1 MQAILLEKAWQERR
15 RDAERPE
22 ENGIEGEEARQ
33 EEGILQGRTTGEDRL
48 CCVLPS
54 RGTGTSLS
62 TFGRMANRRGAS
74 VTFVLVTLGMDAL
87 GVGIIAPIVPGLV
100 RQLAHLSPEKAALWV
115 GALIAAYA
123 AVQFFAA
130 PLLGELS
137 DRFGR
142 RPVILASVFGLGCDY
157 VLLALA
163 PNLWWLFLG
172 RLIAGATSANVP
184 AVTAYIADV
193 SPEEELPRLYG
204 LVGATF
210 GAGFVLGPALGG
222 ALAAFGLRAPFVAAA
237 CLSFANVCYG
247 LFVLPESLMVDNR
260 RSLTWAR
267 ANPFKLLLGVRR
279 DRSLAR
285 LAVAW
290 SCSWIGLGAIQ
301 SSLVL
306 FTGYRFGWGPSL
318 NGLALAGVGLSQAVV
333 EGFLLKLF
341 TDRLGARRTAVV
353 GYVSAALGY
362 AVVAFAVASWTMI
375 VAIALIA
382 LGGLATPS
390 VRAMVSGKGE
400 SDSHGEMQGILSA
413 VEGLTA
419 VVAPL
424 LAAGLFYAFTS
435 RAFGVSFPGAPFAV
449 AAMAAIVACLL
460 LGRRSMG

>member
-1 MQAILLEKAWQERR
+1 VFTKRR
-15 RDAERPE
+15 
-22 ENGIEGEEARQ
+22 
-33 EEGILQGRTTGEDRL
+33 
-48 CCVLPS
+48 
-54 RGTGTSLS
+54 
-62 TFGRMANRRGAS
+62 AS
-74 VTFVLVTLGMDAL
+74 VTFVLVTLGLDAL

-100 RQLAHLSPEKAALWV
+100 RQLAHLSPERAAPWV

-130 PLLGELS
+130 PFLGELS

-163 PNLWWLFLG
+163 PNLSWLFLG

-184 AVTAYIADV
+184 AATAYIADV
-193 SPEEELPRLYG
+193 SPREERPRLYG

-222 ALAAFGLRAPFVAAA
+222 ALAGLGLRAPFVAAA
-237 CLSFANVCYG
+237 CLSFANVLFG
-247 LFVLPESLMVDNR
+247 LLILPESLARENR
-260 RSLTWAR
+260 RTMTVAR
-267 ANPFKLLLGVRR
+267 ANPFKLLLGIRR
-279 DRSLAR
+279 DRSLTK

-290 SCSWIGLGAIQ
+290 SCSWIGMGAIQ

-306 FTGYRFGWGPSL
+306 FTGYRFGWGPQL
-318 NGLALAGVGLSQAVV
+318 NGFVLAGVGLSQAVV
-333 EGFLLKLF
+333 EGFLLKHATSRF
-341 TDRLGARRTAVV
+341 RERGTAVV
-353 GYVSAALGY
+353 GYVSGAVGY
-362 AVVAFAVASWTMI
+362 ALLAIGLASWTLVPAM
-375 VAIALIA
+375 ALIA

-390 VRAMVSGKGE
+390 VRALVSGKGE
-400 SDSHGEMQGILSA
+400 ENSQGEMQGILSA

-435 RAFGVSFPGAPFAV
+435 HLLGVKFPGAPFAF
-449 AAMAAIVACLL
+449 AAAAAILACLL
-460 LGRRSMG
+460 LTRKAAT